1 MTTETPPP
9 PPPPRITRHAL
20 RKMAA
25 RYAQSFPDPY
35 ARVNVVASE
44 VIQYFLGR
52 DWFQANIATEGAG
65 FFAPGAKPTAFNG
78 AERIASRVTEL
89 GELFFN
95 LQHIGGFDAA
105 IRRMEGRR
113 IEPGFYDLE
122 AAKLFFMNELT
133 FSFAGPVGGSGTGYD
148 LEVIGRGG
156 QQICVDTK
164 TRIATTGTSLF
175 NLRNTLD
182 QAAARLG
189 HEMPGVLVARLPVDW
204 IGEDYQETPFAQ
216 VATEF
221 LRAND
226 GIVSVIAHANI
237 VEVYEGYVSSTPT
250 VRTFPNDAHRFDKS
264 LNWTL
269 FERAQ
274 TADKWTAFAFL
285 LGFLQRPQFTEM
297 QRPAGE

>member
-1 MTTETPPP
+1 MTIETPPP
-9 PPPPRITRHAL
+9 RLTRHTL

-25 RYAQSFPDPY
+25 FHASRFPDPY

-44 VIQYFLGR
+44 VIQHFLGR
-52 DWFQANIATEGAG
+52 DWFQANVATEGAG
-65 FFAPGAKPTAFNG
+65 FFARGAKPTAFNG
-78 AERIASRVTEL
+78 AERIGSRVNEL

-95 LQHIGGFDAA
+95 LQHVGGFDAA
-105 IRRMEGRR
+105 IRGMQGRR

-133 FSFAGPVGGSGTGYD
+133 FSFSGSVGAGGTGHD

-156 QQICVDTK
+156 QQLCVDTK
-164 TRIATTGTSLF
+164 ARIATTGTSLF

-189 HEMPGVLVARLPVDW
+189 HEMPGVLVVRLPVDW

-216 VATEF
+216 VAAEF
-221 LRAND
+221 LQAND
-226 GIVSVIAHANI
+226 RIVSVIAHANP
-237 VEVYEGYVSSTPT
+237 VEVYESHVASSPV
-250 VRTFPNDAHRFDKS
+250 VRAFPSGTHRFDKS

-269 FERAQ
+269 FEHAQ

-285 LGFLQRPQFTEM
+285 LGFLQLPQFAGM
-297 QRPAGE
+297 QRPAGG